1 MSSPRWWRWI
11 EARPWARRAAVGVVF
26 AAGFVA
32 ASFHRMSFNEQMMA
46 ARVAGVIATAAV
58 YRDGSIV
65 RGKIPAPVVR
75 ALKAGDG
82 DVLVFERGPGGAV
95 VVRKATKGTAKKAAK
110 QGGKK

>member
-1 MSSPRWWRWI
+1 M
-11 EARPWARRAAVGVVF
+11 
-26 AAGFVA
+26 
-32 ASFHRMSFNEQMMA
+32 ASKKSGGG
-46 ARVAGVIATAAV
+46 AGVIATAAV